1 MKRLIITEDER
12 RNILLKHGSKS
23 FLNEGS
29 KDDVVAIQKSLG
41 LTTDGIAGPKTVS
54 AIISKLGGGSPAATT
69 TTPTTASTTPT
80 TASTTPVASTTTPTT
95 PVSPTTPTTP
105 AATTTT
111 TFSAAPVAGATTLEQ
126 ACGTRNTNKDFR
138 LCKKVFNKTNK

>member
-54 AIISKLGGGSPAATT
+54 AIISKLGGGSSAATT
-69 TTPTTASTTPT
+69 Q
-80 TASTTPVASTTTPTT
+80 TTTVAAATT
-95 PVSPTTPTTP
+95 QTTTVAAATTQTTTVAPTTP

-111 TFSAAPVAGATTLEQ
+111 TFSAAPVSGATTLEQ

>member
-95 PVSPTTPTTP
+95 PVSPTTP

>member
-69 TTPTTASTTPT
+69 TTPTTAPTTPT
-80 TASTTPVASTTTPTT
+80 TSSTTPVASTTTPTT
-95 PVSPTTPTTP
+95 PVSPTTP